1 MDTRQ
6 APSNLT
12 GSDEPKSDSP
22 SPISSSQAP
31 STTAALADASP
42 TSQVTLD
49 AAMTPKARALNL
61 TFDDS
66 RLDDVTMEEDES
78 KKDTPPSPPTMLS
91 TSEATTTTPFLPTIS
106 STPSTTVA
114 LPAEE
119 ICVHGDEKYS
129 VGQTFSKGC
138 LETCLCGKGG
148 LISCEPKCK
157 APYVQAG
164 SNKDETCMERP
175 APESDSCC
183 VTLVCTAAVKE
194 EVSSTTAAAVSSS
207 EAPKSEI
214 KDGCS
219 YKNEHYKTGE
229 TFNDACEAVC
239 YCEEAGHISCKPRC
253 PPKNQ
258 TSDRCVA
265 VPDPKDS
272 CCMVV
277 LCDVSIQEHDV
288 HKAGDID
295 MDDVELLSASIL
307 NSTAVNLETSQTIS
321 NFTVEVND
329 DKEWRTANSV
339 GPTVTGLEPGR
350 TYKMRIRHKGDI
362 SNEISVALPAAKKNT
377 MCEFNGKTYARGEEF
392 HDECRAFCVCGKT
405 GVECA
410 NIECPSD
417 FGLDEVD
424 PHCLEWETQPPNF
437 TPMPPNCCPEKMVC
451 KKNGSCLYE
460 GQSFPN
466 WSEIP
471 TKVTGCENRCF
482 CDSGNVT
489 CQRVCPEVPK
499 TPPVDMPC
507 SAKEAV
513 LENIPGDDCCVFWQC
528 PKEKS
533 VNKTSDPE
541 IMTTTPDTISNYMT
555 PQKPD
560 GYKDHHKSKPYGD
573 SKNIFDKKEKEK
585 EKEKDKYH
593 VKNNTKHD
601 DNFLGPFNPNYYQQ
615 KNATKHDFI
624 DDILG
629 PFHLQDYAQDIKDHL
644 KNNKTTDEYEDY
656 QDNNGGIEQVP
667 GGLDPYLSNKKNIW
681 GIGQKPNIPFKQSD
695 IYYPGKQPPHE
706 LHPHDPLLLHELGP
720 YQNNKLHVRPENP
733 LVHPGITGGKHNPNQ
748 ILQDLG
754 NGFPPKGIKQSG
766 RPDPQNPLLNG
777 EGIPSN
783 DGLYHQ
789 YLPNQDIYNP
799 RLPSKYEEQDLSPH
813 SDKEIIHIHSD
824 HPLRVED
831 ILGHIQ
837 NKDRPGQPVHPGLTH
852 QHYLDPAHAYNPSA
866 HLHQVEG
873 SKQGFNGQQLFPPGF
888 PPRTSQHD
896 SNEIKVHTLEA
907 LDESTVRLVFSV
919 PAVFVG
925 LHGRVEL
932 RYTSEKDNNEP
943 TSWEQ
948 QVLAPPGDLIAT
960 PELEFELGGLEP
972 DTFYKIK
979 ISVVL
984 RDIQNVPS
992 SQILSVKTPPAA
1004 TSSTTLPPVIPVQ
1017 ADLRAVEV
1025 NSTWAKI
1032 SWRKF
1037 TDFELQF
1044 IDGVQLRY
1052 KELDGKVYAATPLI
1066 HRAVTAYTIEDL
1078 KSDATY
1084 EVGIFFI
1091 PFPGQSTELQ
1101 AHNTIHIS
1109 TTIEND
1115 PYKFELVL
1123 DVHHL
1128 KSSSVEVSWGGVPYP
1143 EDKYVN
1149 IFRIIYQSEG
1159 GKEDYSQFKL
1169 AKRDLPAS
1177 NLVTDLKPNTRYRLW
1192 LEAYL
1197 TNGRIKKSNVK
1208 DFVTKA
1214 GPLPVASTQQG
1225 KLEATPLVEA
1235 HDYYGP
1241 LVVVSIL
1248 AAVAIVSSLILLL
1261 ILAKKHGHNK
1271 APITAVARKPT
1282 QHSAAYD
1289 NPSYKTSDND
1299 TESGKRTNGVH
1310 IPMTIMQPSA

>member
-31 STTAALADASP
+31 STTAALADAAP
-42 TSQVTLD
+42 TSQITLD

-138 LETCLCGKGG
+138 LDTCLCGKGG

-194 EVSSTTAAAVSSS
+194 EVTSTTAAAVSSS

-214 KDGCS
+214 KDGCL

-329 DKEWRTANSV
+329 DKEWRTASSV

-424 PHCLEWETQPPNF
+424 PHCLEWETHPPNF

-533 VNKTSDPE
+533 E

-593 VKNNTKHD
+593 VKNSTKHD